1 VRPVIAR
8 GARGGPHCAHHTRVI
23 RKAFRMEVDRGQQ
36 AEYARRHR
44 HIWPELE
51 RVLSQHGV
59 RTYSIYLDPSNGDLF
74 GYLEC
79 DSEASWNAIAQ
90 TDVCQRWWRFM
101 REIMPSNDDDSPVSR
116 DLDEVFHFEA
126 P

>member
-1 VRPVIAR
+1 M
-8 GARGGPHCAHHTRVI
+8 G
-23 RKAFRMEVDRGQQ
+23 VDHGRQ

-44 HIWPELE
+44 PIWPELE
-51 RVLSQHGV
+51 RVLLQHGV

-79 DSEASWNAIAQ
+79 DDEASWNAIAQ
-90 TDVCQRWWRFM
+90 TDVCRRWWRFM
-101 REIMPSNDDDSPVSR
+101 REIMPSNGDDSPVSR
-116 DLDEVFHFEA
+116 DLDEVFHLEA